1 MARGNGNSQEAR
13 ELTWQP
19 PGLSMHQLRPLF
31 WIFDSLTIDVE
42 VKVEQD
48 MVNEA
53 RPFPHTRVTLP
64 TESMKRSLQRSALS
78 AHHFSYIM
86 ETSEKDVHNP

>member
-1 MARGNGNSQEAR
+1 MARRNGNSQEAQ
-13 ELTWQP
+13 ELTWQS
-19 PGLSMHQLRPLF
+19 PGLSMHQLRPVF
-31 WIFDSLTIDVE
+31 RIFDSLRIE
-42 VKVEQD
+42 VEQD